1 MRRLIAR
8 SILVG
13 SIAAG
18 LVSGTA
24 LGHECFVVSR
34 SDTGDIAAGS
44 HARVWATLGTLEDLF
59 GFVGPFLGL
68 PPLSDTQ
75 MAWAVD
81 AAEEAGLPAQLTLF
95 VGNHTLAEGTPAMK
109 MHAADGTGVD
119 HVIDWFPVLVDI
131 YLEALTH

>member
-8 SILVG
+8 SVLVA

-44 HARVWATLGTLEDLF
+44 HAQAWETLGTLEDLF
-59 GFVGPFLGL
+59 GFVGSFLGL

-75 MAWAVD
+75 LAWAVD
-81 AAEEAGLPAQLTLF
+81 AAEDAGLPAQLTLF
-95 VGNHTLAEGTPAMK
+95 VGNHTLAEGTPAME
-109 MHAADGTGVD
+109 MHSADGTGVD
-119 HVIDWFPVLVDI
+119 HIFDWGPVLIDI
-131 YLEALTH
+131 YLEALTL